1 MPRKAKPISTPKKT
15 GQKKLD
21 SFFSSS
27 PAAPSP
33 SAQRSP
39 STARTRKRRRVKR
52 DDSDEENLPGPLRI
66 NEEESGSQSSDAG
79 AIRFE
84 PAVVEI
90 TSSESEK
97 EVAPRPPQANKGR
110 KRVRRAHSDDSASP
124 VRSDQDEDDVFVRK
138 GKRAPV
144 KKTASTVLDSD
155 DEEEQPQRRKLVKGE
170 RPSSPVE
177 NEGDLLGE
185 VDEERIIEPRLRAR
199 DKRSAFQKNLD
210 KLKRKKRGL
219 AAQSD
224 SSASGSEEDEYVAE
238 PFADARPDDGSDQEP
253 EDENAEEDTFI
264 VEDDSAAAIELPAEF
279 SMNTYQDLLHHFK
292 IICQLFVHMAV
303 HGADE
308 RSEIATDLQKNQYFS
323 VPLKITR
330 RKLSGM
336 RDSLVAGSTWRPNF
350 RKALDTYPV
359 LEVFPLEFTV
369 LGCAACNLGGRKST
383 LQGRL
388 SGEPYDELTYQACST
403 QKADRLC
410 SFSFQSIAE
419 EEPSSD
425 EEEESNALPKTFDLG
440 RFCAKRTRT
449 YHQFTHWEYHL
460 FHALEEEVDS
470 LKARREG
477 REFVRVA
484 YAAGRQPPE
493 DLTDAD
499 AIMDWL
505 DERQVIN
512 LQWHEIKTMMENARH
527 LEAKGGRGDP
537 DSD

>member
-1 MPRKAKPISTPKKT
+1 MPRKSKAAGTPKRLA
-15 GQKKLD
+15 QKKLD
-21 SFFSSS
+21 TFFSSPAPSTSVHSS
-27 PAAPSP
+27 PARPTRA
-33 SAQRSP
+33 
-39 STARTRKRRRVKR
+39 RKRKR
-52 DDSDEENLPGPLRI
+52 ARKDSSEEVNAPGPSKVP
-66 NEEESGSQSSDAG
+66 EDDEDSQSSDAG

-90 TSSESEK
+90 SSSESEK
-97 EVAPRPPQANKGR
+97 EIAPRPSLATKGK
-110 KRVRRAHSDDSASP
+110 KRLRRAHSDESASP
-124 VRSDQDEDDVFVRK
+124 IPPDRDEEDVFVRK
-138 GKRAPV
+138 GKRAA
-144 KKTASTVLDSD
+144 KKTATVLDSD
-155 DEEEQPQRRKLVKGE
+155 DEPEEVQPRRRKLIKGE
-170 RPSSPVE
+170 RPSSPAEDEV
-177 NEGDLLGE
+177 DLLDE
-185 VDEERIIEPRLRAR
+185 VDEERIIEPRLRTR
-199 DKRSAFQKNLD
+199 DKRSAFQKNLE
-210 KLKRKKRGL
+210 KLKRKKRGE
-219 AAQSD
+219 AVQSESD
-224 SSASGSEEDEYVAE
+224 ESGSEDDGVAQ
-238 PFADARPDDGSDQEP
+238 PFADARPHRGSGEDSDDDGGD
-253 EDENAEEDTFI
+253 NAEEDDTFI

-292 IICQLFVHMAV
+292 IVCQLFVHMAV
-303 HGADE
+303 HDPDD
-308 RSEIATDLQKNQYFS
+308 RRDVATRLQKNQYFS
-323 VPLKITR
+323 VPLQITR

-359 LEVFPLEFTV
+359 LEMYDLEFTV

-388 SGEPYDELTYQACST
+388 SGDPYDKLTYQ
-403 QKADRLC
+403 
-410 SFSFQSIAE
+410 SIPE

-425 EEEESNALPKTFDLG
+425 EEDESKAPPKQFDLG

-460 FHALEEEVDS
+460 FHALNDEVEG

-477 REFVRVA
+477 RSFVRVA
-484 YAAGRQPPE
+484 YAAGKQPPE

-512 LQWHEIKTMMENARH
+512 LQWHEIKNMMESARH
-527 LEAKGGRGDP
+527 LEVKGGRGGEF